1 MARSRPPGNVPASD
15 ARSPILSPWTDAFGA
30 DRTINAGTRAALRDA
45 LRVPPGGRRR
55 DPDPIVLGR
64 LGGPLPGHREL
75 VLEDG
80 TSCGTVSRIPRDV
93 PFGYHLLRSDRAEQL
108 LIVAPPRCALPAG
121 YREWAWAVQLY
132 AARSRRSWGV
142 GDLGDLRALGA
153 WSRSVGAGAL
163 IVSPMGA
170 PNPGLEPEESPYF
183 ASTRRFRD
191 PLHLEIEAV
200 PGAISVAAAIAPLAP
215 EARRLNRRRRIDR
228 RAALA
233 LKRAA
238 LEAIWDSGRAL
249 AGEVGERVRQFTATG
264 GGALRGWATFA
275 ALSEEHGTDWRT
287 WPEPYRHPR
296 SPSVARYADGHGE
309 RIDFHSWVQW
319 LADEQLG
326 AAAAA
331 GPRIIADLP
340 VGFDPGGFDAWDWQE
355 VLADGVS
362 IGAPPDPF
370 NLGGQDW
377 GLPPFVPQ
385 RLRRRRLQPYV
396 ETLRAALKHAGGL
409 RIDHVLG
416 LFRQWWIPSGHSPE
430 QGAYVR
436 YPFDELLATL
446 TIESIRAGAIVI
458 GEDLGTVERGVR
470 HRLAARG
477 VLSTR
482 LATFERR
489 PPRAYPRRVF
499 AAITNHDLPTIAGAW
514 SGSDL
519 DDQRAAG
526 IGADARQLTWWRDRV
541 ARLAGVPTSA
551 STEEAILAAY
561 RALAASPACLVSATL
576 EDALRVTERPNI
588 PGTGPHQRAN
598 WSLALPVPI
607 EGLANLPF
615 VAELAKAMRRP

>member
-1 MARSRPPGNVPASD
+1 MARTRPPGNAPAPD
-15 ARSPILSPWTDAFGA
+15 APSPILSRWTDAFGA
-30 DRTINAGTRAALRDA
+30 ERMVSAATRAALRDA
-45 LRVPPGGRRR
+45 LRERPGRRR
-55 DPDPIVLGR
+55 REPDPIVLGR
-64 LGGPLPGHREL
+64 PGDLLAGRREL

-80 TSCGTVSRIPRDV
+80 TSLGSISRIPRDV

-132 AARSRRSWGV
+132 AARSRRSWGI
-142 GDLGDLRALGA
+142 GDLADLRALGA
-153 WSRSVGAGAL
+153 WSRSIGAGAV

-170 PNPGLEPEESPYF
+170 PNPGPEPEESPYF

-191 PLHLEIEAV
+191 PLLLQIEAI
-200 PGAISVAAAIAPLAP
+200 PGATSMTAAIAPLAA

-228 RAALA
+228 RAVLA

-238 LEAIWDSGRAL
+238 LEVLWDSGRAL
-249 AGEVGERVRQFTATG
+249 AGEVGERVRQFTAAG
-264 GGALRGWATFA
+264 GDALRGWGTFA
-275 ALSEEHGTDWRT
+275 ALSEERGTDWRT
-287 WPEPYRHPR
+287 WPEPYRHPG
-296 SPSVARYADGHGE
+296 SPSVARYADGHRE
-309 RIDFHSWVQW
+309 RIVFHSWVQW

-385 RLRRRRLQPYV
+385 RLRQRRLQPYV
-396 ETLRAALKHAGGL
+396 ETLRAALHHAGGL

-416 LFRQWWIPSGHSPE
+416 LFRLWWIPSGLSPG

-436 YPFDELLATL
+436 YPFDELLAAL
-446 TIESIRAGAIVI
+446 TIESIRAGAIII

-514 SGSDL
+514 SGRDL

-526 IGADARQLTWWRDRV
+526 IDADPRQLAWWRNRV
-541 ARLAGVPTSA
+541 ARLAGVPTTA
-551 STEEAILAAY
+551 STGEAILAAH

-576 EDALRVTERPNI
+576 EDALLVTERPNI
-588 PGTGPHQRAN
+588 PGTGPRRRAN
-598 WSLALPVPI
+598 WSLALPAPL
-607 EGLANLPF
+607 EQLTKDPF
-615 VAELAKAMRRP
+615 VHRLGKAMRRR